1 VPVVSAIG
9 LIAIVIA
16 RGTFIAITTNTKDGV

>member
-1 VPVVSAIG
+1 M

-16 RGTFIAITTNTKDGV
+16 FMVGFYAGGTFIAIMVTSRER